1 MSDNTWFEKY
11 YSQLDGAKII
21 RYNGMVTDEFISIDF
36 PQFEVELADGTKIQL
51 EVARD
56 EEGNGGGF
64 LFGLPIPE

>member
-1 MSDNTWFEKY
+1 MADNFFEKY

-21 RYNGMVTDEFISIDF
+21 RYNGMIEDEFISVTF

-64 LFGLPIPE
+64 LFGLPYPE